1 MRFASKMDGLQSGI
15 FLELENARKELAAQ
29 GREVINLSVGTPD
42 FAPAQHVMDALRAA
56 AADPENYKY
65 SLADKPELTEAVIG
79 WYRRRYGVA
88 LEKGEVL
95 SVFGSQEG
103 LAHIPLCICDPGDT
117 VLVPDPG
124 YPIFS
129 IGPFLSGAS
138 LYTMPLLAENGY
150 LADFESIPAAVAD
163 KAKLMIVSYP
173 NNPVTAAADYA
184 FYERLV
190 FFAKKHDI
198 IVVHDNA
205 YSELVMDA
213 EPGMSFLAVPGAKD
227 VGIEF
232 NSLSKSH
239 NLTGCRIS
247 FAVGNRDVI
256 DKFRVLKS
264 QIDYGMF
271 LPLQYAAIAA
281 LNGPQDIVEQNRV
294 NYRLRRD
301 ALCRGLRGIGWNVPD
316 APATMFV
323 WAKLPDNYGKSFPFA
338 MELLE
343 KAGVLCV
350 PGESFGRLGEGYV
363 RFALVMGVPVI
374 ERAVAN
380 IEKSGMIQA

>member
-1 MRFASKMDGLQSGI
+1 MLFASKMDQLQSGI
-15 FLELENARKELAAQ
+15 FLELENKRKEMVRS

-42 FAPAQHVMDALRAA
+42 FAPPQHVMDALREA

-65 SLADKPELTEAVIG
+65 SLADMPALTEAVIG
-79 WYRRRYGVA
+79 WYRRRYGVP
-88 LEKGEVL
+88 LEKDEVL

-129 IGPFLSGAS
+129 IGPFLSGAE
-138 LYTMPLLAENGY
+138 TVPMPLLAENGY
-150 LADFESIPAAVAD
+150 LVDFEAIPPQVAD
-163 KAKLMIVSYP
+163 RARLMVVSYP
-173 NNPVTAAADYA
+173 NNPVTAVADYA

-190 FFAKKHDI
+190 AFAKKHDI

-205 YSELVMDA
+205 YSELVMDG
-213 EPGMSFLAVPGAKD
+213 EPSLSFLTVPGAKD
-227 VGIEF
+227 VGVEF

-247 FAVGNRDVI
+247 FALGSRKVI
-256 DKFRVLKS
+256 EKFRVLKS

-271 LPLQYAAIAA
+271 LPIQYAAVAA
-281 LNGPQDIVEQNRV
+281 LTGPQDVVMQNRAG
-294 NYRLRRD
+294 YRKRRD
-301 ALCRGLRGIGWNVPD
+301 ALCKGLRGIGWQVED

-323 WAKLPDNYGKSFPFA
+323 WAKLPGGYTHSFSFA

-343 KAGVLCV
+343 KSGVLCV

-363 RFALVMGVPVI
+363 RFALVSPIPIM

-380 IEKSGMIQA
+380 IAASGMIR